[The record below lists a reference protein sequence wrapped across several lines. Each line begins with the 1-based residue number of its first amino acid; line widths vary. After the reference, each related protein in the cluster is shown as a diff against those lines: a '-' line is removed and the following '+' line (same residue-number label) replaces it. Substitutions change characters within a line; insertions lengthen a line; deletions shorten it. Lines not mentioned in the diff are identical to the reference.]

1 MLQVTSLLLQR
12 LNELTQG
19 LIVFSRAFLSHRVF
33 VMSSYKS
40 QKSIPAQIRQRI
52 LYISHDKGYVDG
64 FVQELTFAKRLY
76 GYIL

>member
-19 LIVFSRAFLSHRVF
+19 LIVFSCAYLSHRVF
-33 VMSSYKS
+33 ITSFYKS

-52 LYISHDKGYVDG
+52 LYISNDEGYVDG

-76 GYIL
+76 G